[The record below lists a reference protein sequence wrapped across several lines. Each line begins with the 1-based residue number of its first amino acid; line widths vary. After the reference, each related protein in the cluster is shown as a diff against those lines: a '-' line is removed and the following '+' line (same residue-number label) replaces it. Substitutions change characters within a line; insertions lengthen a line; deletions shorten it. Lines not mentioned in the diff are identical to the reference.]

1 MKLSVLMVL
10 AAVTGGVDEPAL
22 TCDQRLMILHENSV
36 RLATRSFLFG
46 HACARVES
54 LSRSARSNSSLR
66 RAAYRENP
74 LLQEDKTVLALE
86 IIGALVIAVLIGL
99 GVTKYLERRNHQL
112 N

>member
-46 HACARVES
+46 HACARSGES
-54 LSRSARSNSSLR
+54 VKVCSEQFLAATSSL
-66 RAAYRENP
+66 P
-74 LLQEDKTVLALE
+74 
-86 IIGALVIAVLIGL
+86 
-99 GVTKYLERRNHQL
+99 
-112 N
+112 